1 MHYFSYNISDY
12 MSHTGHLSL
21 LEDLAYRRCLD
32 IYYLHE
38 KPLPED
44 ASQVARLIRMPDNV
58 PEVRQVLTEFFVL
71 DTGTGWTNQRGNEEI
86 DKYHAKI
93 QAASKAGKASAEQ
106 RRFLATLSKSN
117 ARSTKV
123 QPTNNHKPITKKQ
136 ETINKTLKRPDTVDK
151 KTWEDFLKHRKN
163 LNVPLT
169 ETALKG
175 ITSEAA
181 KASIT
186 LEEALTMCQVRG
198 WRGFKSEWV
207 INEKEKREI
216 NLLTQTYFEGEQD
229 I

>member
-1 MHYFSYNISDY
+1 

-71 DTGTGWTNQRGNEEI
+71 DTGKGWINQRGNEEI
-86 DKYHAKI
+86 DKYHAKV
-93 QAASKAGKASAEQ
+93 QAASKAGKASA
-106 RRFLATLSKSN
+106 LARSN
-117 ARSTKV
+117 ASLTDV
-123 QPTNNHKPITKKQ
+123 QPTNNQEPITKKHK
-136 ETINKTLKRPDTVDK
+136 TVNKTLKRPDTVTK
-151 KTWEDFLKHRKN
+151 KTWDDFLKHRKN
-163 LNVPLT
+163 VKAPLT

-207 INEKEKREI
+207 ISEKAVKK
-216 NLLTQTYFEGEQD
+216 LVFSKQTYFEGEQD

>member
-21 LEDLAYRRCLD
+21 LEDLAYRRSMD

-44 ASQVARLIRMPDNV
+44 VSQVARLIRMPDNV
-58 PEVRQVLTEFFVL
+58 PEVRQVLTEYFNL
-71 DTGTGWTNQRGNEEI
+71 DTGKGWTLNRADEEI
-86 DKYHAKI
+86 QKYKNKI
-93 QAASKAGKASAEQ
+93 EQSKRAAQASVQ
-106 RRFLATLSKSN
+106 RRFN
-117 ARSTKV
+117 ARSTDV
-123 QPTNNHKPITKKQ
+123 EPTNNQEPITKKHKP
-136 ETINKTLKRPDTVDK
+136 ISKTLKRPDTVDK

-163 LNVPLT
+163 VKAPLT

>member
-1 MHYFSYNISDY
+1 

-21 LEDLAYRRCLD
+21 LEDLAYRRSMD

-44 ASQVARLIRMPDNV
+44 VSQVARLIRMPDNV
-58 PEVRQVLTEFFVL
+58 PEVRQVLTEYFNL
-71 DTGTGWTNQRGNEEI
+71 DTGKGWTLNRADEEI
-86 DKYHAKI
+86 QKYKSKI
-93 QAASKAGKASAEQ
+93 EQSKRAAQASVQ
-106 RRFLATLSKSN
+106 RRFN
-117 ARSTKV
+117 ARSTDV
-123 QPTNNHKPITKKQ
+123 EPTNNQEPITKKHKP
-136 ETINKTLKRPDTVDK
+136 ISKTLKRPDTVDK
-151 KTWEDFLKHRKN
+151 KTWDDFLKHRKN
-163 LNVPLT
+163 VKAPLT

>member
-21 LEDLAYRRCLD
+21 LEDLAYRRSMD

-44 ASQVARLIRMPDNV
+44 VSQVARLIRMPDNV
-58 PEVRQVLTEFFVL
+58 PEVRQVLTEYFNL
-71 DTGTGWTNQRGNEEI
+71 DTGKGWTLNRADEEI
-86 DKYHAKI
+86 QKYKSKI
-93 QAASKAGKASAEQ
+93 EQSKRAAQASVQ
-106 RRFLATLSKSN
+106 RRFN
-117 ARSTKV
+117 ARSTDV
-123 QPTNNHKPITKKQ
+123 EPTNNQEPITKKHKP
-136 ETINKTLKRPDTVDK
+136 ISKTLKRPDTVDK
-151 KTWEDFLKHRKN
+151 KTWDDFLKHRKN
-163 LNVPLT
+163 VKAPLT

>member
-21 LEDLAYRRCLD
+21 LEDLAYRRSMD

-44 ASQVARLIRMPDNV
+44 VSQVARLIRMPDNV
-58 PEVRQVLTEFFVL
+58 PEVRQVLTEYFNL
-71 DTGTGWTNQRGNEEI
+71 DTGKGWTLNRADEEI
-86 DKYHAKI
+86 QKYKSKI
-93 QAASKAGKASAEQ
+93 EQSKRAAQASVQ
-106 RRFLATLSKSN
+106 RRFN
-117 ARSTKV
+117 ARSTDV
-123 QPTNNHKPITKKQ
+123 EPTNNQEPITKKHKP
-136 ETINKTLKRPDTVDK
+136 ISKTLKRPDTVDK

-163 LNVPLT
+163 VKAPLT